1 MRTLEDVA
9 GILRSVR
16 KEKQWSQAEMA
27 AAAELSRVTVAR
39 METHANN
46 DMSLQAV
53 LKLLDSAGYELKVT
67 PKKSKANTARLTET
81 KRAEEIRRYLA
92 LIQPQ
97 QSLSPL
103 KLQFAYNWSNQN
115 MPEEM
120 LIQKVVDKGRFHD
133 LAVICKQ
140 YGLARVRKIAG
151 DKIAASPSLTR
162 AFANIEQGFAHAQA
176 TTTA

>member
-9 GILRSVR
+9 GVLRGVR

-67 PKKSKANTARLTET
+67 PKKGKANSERLTVS

-92 LIQPQ
+92 LTQSQ
-97 QSLSPL
+97 QNASPL

-115 MPEEM
+115 MPEET
-120 LIQKVVDKGRFHD
+120 LIQKVLDKGRFHD
-133 LAVICKQ
+133 LAVICKR
-140 YGLARVRKIAG
+140 YGLARVRQIAG
-151 DKIAASPSLTR
+151 DKIAASPSLKR

-176 TTTA
+176 NAPA